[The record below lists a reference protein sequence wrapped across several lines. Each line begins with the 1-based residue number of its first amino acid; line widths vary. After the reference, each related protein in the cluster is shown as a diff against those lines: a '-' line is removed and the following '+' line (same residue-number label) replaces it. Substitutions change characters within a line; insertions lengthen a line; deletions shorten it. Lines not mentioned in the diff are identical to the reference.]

1 MIRGLL
7 ITTNYFFLRPR
18 ITRIFFGW
26 MGVNRYSPLV
36 HQAKAVIVNPQLM
49 TLMQTEGLEIN
60 EIGYLWNKA
69 NSFVF
74 LQIEPIK
81 DIVPSA
87 KHYNL

>member
-1 MIRGLL
+1 MIFKKQIRGLL
-7 ITTNYFFLRPR
+7 ITTNYFFKEHESNESNESFLA
-18 ITRIFFGW
+18 GW
-26 MGVNRYSPLV
+26 AL
-36 HQAKAVIVNPQLM
+36 IVNSQLM
-49 TLMQTEGLEIN
+49 TRMQTEGLEIN

>member
-1 MIRGLL
+1 
-7 ITTNYFFLRPR
+7 
-18 ITRIFFGW
+18 
-26 MGVNRYSPLV
+26 
-36 HQAKAVIVNPQLM
+36 M

-87 KHYNL
+87 KRYNL

>member
-1 MIRGLL
+1 
-7 ITTNYFFLRPR
+7 
-18 ITRIFFGW
+18 
-26 MGVNRYSPLV
+26 
-36 HQAKAVIVNPQLM
+36 M

>member
-1 MIRGLL
+1 MTSVDYYSPSL
-7 ITTNYFFLRPR
+7 IKLKQSVCDKKICLRSVLSVDKFFLQHDD
-18 ITRIFFGW
+18 TE
-26 MGVNRYSPLV
+26 N
-36 HQAKAVIVNPQLM
+36 
-49 TLMQTEGLEIN
+49 TEGLEIK

-87 KHYNL
+87 KHSNL